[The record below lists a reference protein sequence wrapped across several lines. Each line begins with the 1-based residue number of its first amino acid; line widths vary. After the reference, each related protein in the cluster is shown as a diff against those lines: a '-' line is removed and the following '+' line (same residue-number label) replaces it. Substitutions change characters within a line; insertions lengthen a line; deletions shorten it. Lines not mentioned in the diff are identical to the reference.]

1 MSWHTE
7 LQPVDVIGAISGC
20 VLVGINGGFGI
31 KFTLGPDGIWLNETL
46 YMLEN
51 IKHWSIEDP

>member
-7 LQPVDVIGAISGC
+7 LQPVDVIGAIPGC

-31 KFTLGPDGIWLNETL
+31 KFTLGVDGIW
-46 YMLEN
+46 
-51 IKHWSIEDP
+51 